1 MLINSLKSRG
11 QGSGVRDSCLTSY
24 VSSLT
29 VITLF
34 VSWFF
39 LLALIGGCAK
49 EEVAPVTAAP
59 VKKVVAPV
67 ETAMT
72 TEKMPEYV
80 YNPTGKRDPFKTFI
94 EAGTGKKAHGVA
106 PVTPLQ
112 SYDLAALRL
121 VGIMLL
127 PGKKVAII
135 EDPTGKG
142 YHVKVGTS
150 IGMNDGVV
158 VEILKDEVVVEE
170 KYLDETAQTKAR
182 KVSVKIPKEEDRGG
196 EGR

>member
-1 MLINSLKSRG
+1 VQKNSLEEKNE
-11 QGSGVRDSCLTSY
+11 
-24 VSSLT
+24 VSQLLNLSVL
-29 VITLF
+29 VVIITL
-34 VSWFF
+34 
-39 LLALIGGCAK
+39 LLMGGMGCKK
-49 EEVAPVTAAP
+49 EEVTIPMAPLPKTAAAP
-59 VKKVVAPV
+59 VQ
-67 ETAMT
+67 TAIT
-72 TEKMPEYV
+72 TEKSPDYI
-80 YNPTGKRDPFKTFI
+80 YNAAGKRDPFKTFI
-94 EAGTGKKAHGVA
+94 EAGTGKKAHSVA
-106 PVTPLQ
+106 PATPLQ

-182 KVSVKIPKEEDRGG
+182 KVSVKIPKEDGQGG
-196 EGR
+196 EVR

>member
-1 MLINSLKSRG
+1 MLINSSVEKNL
-11 QGSGVRDSCLTSY
+11 LI
-24 VSSLT
+24 SLMIA
-29 VITLF
+29 VF
-34 VSWFF
+34 
-39 LLALIGGCAK
+39 LIGAILTGCKK
-49 EEVAPVTAAP
+49 EAIEPAQVAP

-80 YNPTGKRDPFKTFI
+80 YNPAGKRDPFKTFI

-170 KYLDETAQTKAR
+170 KYLDETAQTRAR

>member
-1 MLINSLKSRG
+1 MVSGQICLMLISY
-11 QGSGVRDSCLTSY
+11 CLL
-24 VSSLT
+24 LT
-29 VITLF
+29 VVT
-34 VSWFF
+34 
-39 LLALIGGCAK
+39 GCNK
-49 EEVAPVTAAP
+49 EEVAPAQVAP

-67 ETAMT
+67 QTSVT

-80 YNPTGKRDPFKTFI
+80 YNPAGKRDPFKSFI
-94 EAGTGKKAHGVA
+94 EVVTSKRERAVA
-106 PVTPLQ
+106 PITPLQ

-127 PGKKVAII
+127 PGKRVAII

-158 VEILKDEVVVEE
+158 VEILKDELIVEE